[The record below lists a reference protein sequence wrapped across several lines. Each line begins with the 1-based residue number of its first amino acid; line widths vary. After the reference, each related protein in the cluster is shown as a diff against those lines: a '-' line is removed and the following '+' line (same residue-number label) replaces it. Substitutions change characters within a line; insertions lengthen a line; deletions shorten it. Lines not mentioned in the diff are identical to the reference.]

1 MTIYLK
7 KCTHRTGFVARS
19 FLACARSYFPKLAL
33 KKKKKKRRGEGKRK
47 KETKC
52 NLTSNCES
60 ATHVTIIQVKK

>member
-33 KKKKKKRRGEGKRK
+33 KKKKKRGEEKEKGRK
-47 KETKC
+47 KQ
-52 NLTSNCES
+52 S
-60 ATHVTIIQVKK
+60 AI